1 MQSLMPQSVASVPY
15 AQRNVAASPSLPPPS
30 SQESLS
36 MCTAEPPSLSA
47 PGRHES
53 SFGQMSGGKEGA
65 GEGGGGGDGGDGGG
79 GDGGGEGGGEG
90 SGGGGEGG
98 GV

>member
-65 GEGGGGGDGGDGGG
+65 GEGE
-79 GDGGGEGGGEG
+79 GGEGGGEG
-90 SGGGGEGG
+90 DHVEIGGGDGGGSGGGEGG
-98 GV
+98 G